1 MAAKKTFFN
10 PFRRRFLFL
19 LVSMLLFFVIR
30 PFLEGYVAIGTL
42 LELFFTFILF
52 SAVYAVSERKIHFVI
67 ALFIAI
73 CEAVIGWWPNVEN
86 IPSLLIM
93 RNTLLILFFFYISIL
108 VFVHVFSQ
116 DEVTPDVIMGA
127 VCIYVFLGLMWGF
140 AYALLERLQ
149 PGSFLVGQEGV
160 GDESEFIYY
169 SFVTQTTLGYGEIT
183 PLTRPARSL
192 AVVEAVIGQLYLA
205 ITIARL
211 VGIHIAE
218 RSQRR
223 PNSQ

>member
-1 MAAKKTFFN
+1 MAAKKTLLK
-10 PFRRRFLFL
+10 PFRHRFLFL

-30 PFLEGYVAIGTL
+30 PFLEGYVGIGTL
-42 LELFFTFILF
+42 LDLFFFFILF
-52 SAVYAVSERKIHFVI
+52 SAVYAISEKKIHFAI

-73 CEAVIGWWPNVEN
+73 LEVVIDLWAHLQG
-86 IPSLLIM
+86 IHSLLVV
-93 RNTLLILFFFYISIL
+93 RNSLMILFCIYITTLI
-108 VFVHVFSQ
+108 FVHVFSQ
-116 DEVTPDVIMGA
+116 DEVTPDAIMGA
-127 VCIYVFLGLMWGF
+127 VCVYVFLGLMWGF
-140 AYALLERLQ
+140 VYTLLERLQ
-149 PGSFLVGQEGV
+149 PGSFLVGQEGIV
-160 GDESEFIYY
+160 DQSEFIYY

-183 PLTRPARSL
+183 PLTRPARSF
-192 AVVEAVIGQLYLA
+192 AIVEAVIGQLYLA